1 MGKTV
6 QTKKEAKRQRLLDSA
21 YELFLKKGA
30 GETSIHEIAQ
40 NAQLAKG
47 TFYLY
52 FRNKEEMTQALMR
65 RVSRRVL
72 SQAWAA
78 LEENRQESLAEN
90 TIFLVD
96 WIIEYFK
103 RDALVLR
110 LLERNFSWPVIQ
122 AEIDSGQ
129 DPLYQALM
137 KDLEQSP
144 VLQGHSRQEVYK
156 YIFAYLE
163 MVGSVCYSSIIQHT
177 PGEIDE
183 MKPVLYDIIR
193 RGLG

>member
-30 GETSIHEIAQ
+30 GATSIHEIAQ
-40 NAQLAKG
+40 NAQVAKG
-47 TFYLY
+47 TFYLS
-52 FRNKEEMTQALMR
+52 FRNKEEVTQALMR

-103 RDALVLR
+103 RDTLVLR

>member
-1 MGKTV
+1 MITV
-6 QTKKEAKRQRLLDSA
+6 RISFEKKNEASYISLLDLQRVMQRA
-21 YELFLKKGA
+21 LKRSGLPVWYTL
-30 GETSIHEIAQ
+30 GFNPHIYM
-40 NAQLAKG
+40 
-47 TFYLY
+47 TF
-52 FRNKEEMTQALMR
+52 AAP
-65 RVSRRVL
+65 L
-72 SQAWAA
+72 S
-78 LEENRQESLAEN
+78 LGQESLAEN

-103 RDALVLR
+103 RDTLVLR

-144 VLQGHSRQEVYK
+144 VLQGRSRQEVYK

>member
-40 NAQLAKG
+40 NAQVAKG

-52 FRNKEEMTQALMR
+52 FRNKEEVTQALMR

-72 SQAWAA
+72 RQAWAA

-103 RDALVLR
+103 RDTLVLC

-129 DPLYQALM
+129 NPLYQALM

-144 VLQGHSRQEVYK
+144 VLQGRSRQEVYK

>member
-40 NAQLAKG
+40 NAQVAKG

-52 FRNKEEMTQALMR
+52 FRNKEEVTQALMR

-78 LEENRQESLAEN
+78 LEENRQGSLAEN

-103 RDALVLR
+103 RDTLVLR

-144 VLQGHSRQEVYK
+144 VLQGRSRQEVYK

>member
-40 NAQLAKG
+40 NAQVAKG

-72 SQAWAA
+72 SQAAM
-78 LEENRQESLAEN
+78 
-90 TIFLVD
+90 
-96 WIIEYFK
+96 
-103 RDALVLR
+103 
-110 LLERNFSWPVIQ
+110 
-122 AEIDSGQ
+122 
-129 DPLYQALM
+129 DP
-137 KDLEQSP
+137 KS
-144 VLQGHSRQEVYK
+144 
-156 YIFAYLE
+156 YI
-163 MVGSVCYSSIIQHT
+163 
-177 PGEIDE
+177 
-183 MKPVLYDIIR
+183 
-193 RGLG
+193 

>member
-40 NAQLAKG
+40 NAQVAKG

-52 FRNKEEMTQALMR
+52 FRNKEEVTQALMR

-103 RDALVLR
+103 RDTLVLR

-144 VLQGHSRQEVYK
+144 VLQGRSRQEVYK

-177 PGEIDE
+177 PGEIDA

-193 RGLG
+193 RGVG

>member
-40 NAQLAKG
+40 NAQVAKG

-52 FRNKEEMTQALMR
+52 FRNKEEVTQALMR

-78 LEENRQESLAEN
+78 LEKNRQGSLAED
-90 TIFLVD
+90 TVFLVD

-103 RDALVLR
+103 RDTLVLR

-144 VLQGHSRQEVYK
+144 VLQGRSRQEVYK

>member
-1 MGKTV
+1 M
-6 QTKKEAKRQRLLDSA
+6 
-21 YELFLKKGA
+21 
-30 GETSIHEIAQ
+30 
-40 NAQLAKG
+40 
-47 TFYLY
+47 
-52 FRNKEEMTQALMR
+52 
-65 RVSRRVL
+65 
-72 SQAWAA
+72 
-78 LEENRQESLAEN
+78 
-90 TIFLVD
+90 
-96 WIIEYFK
+96 
-103 RDALVLR
+103 LR

-144 VLQGHSRQEVYK
+144 VLQGRSRQEVYK

>member
-40 NAQLAKG
+40 NTQVAKG

>member
-30 GETSIHEIAQ
+30 GETGIHEIAQ
-40 NAQLAKG
+40 NAQVAKG

-52 FRNKEEMTQALMR
+52 FRNKEEVTQALMR

-103 RDALVLR
+103 RDTLVLR

-144 VLQGHSRQEVYK
+144 VLQGRSRQEVYK

>member
-40 NAQLAKG
+40 NAQVAKG

-52 FRNKEEMTQALMR
+52 FRNKEEVTQALMR

-103 RDALVLR
+103 RDTLVLR

-144 VLQGHSRQEVYK
+144 VLQGRSRQEVYK

-177 PGEIDE
+177 PGEIDQ

>member
-40 NAQLAKG
+40 NAQVAKG

>member
-40 NAQLAKG
+40 NAQVAKG

-52 FRNKEEMTQALMR
+52 FRNKEEVTQALMR

-103 RDALVLR
+103 RDTLVLR
-110 LLERNFSWPVIQ
+110 LLERNLSWPVIQ

-144 VLQGHSRQEVYK
+144 VLQGRSRQEVYK

>member
-1 MGKTV
+1 MGETV

-40 NAQLAKG
+40 NAQVAKG

-52 FRNKEEMTQALMR
+52 FRNKEEVTQALMR

-78 LEENRQESLAEN
+78 LEENRQESLDEN

-103 RDALVLR
+103 RDTLVLR

-144 VLQGHSRQEVYK
+144 VLQGRSRQEVYK

>member
-40 NAQLAKG
+40 NAQVAKG

-52 FRNKEEMTQALMR
+52 FRNKEEVTQALMR

-78 LEENRQESLAEN
+78 LEENRQESLDEN

-103 RDALVLR
+103 RDTLVLR

-144 VLQGHSRQEVYK
+144 VLQGRSRQEVYK

>member
-40 NAQLAKG
+40 NAQVAKG

-52 FRNKEEMTQALMR
+52 FRNKEEVTQALMR

-78 LEENRQESLAEN
+78 LEENRQESLDEN

-103 RDALVLR
+103 RDTLVLR

-144 VLQGHSRQEVYK
+144 VLQGRSRQEVYK

-177 PGEIDE
+177 PGEIDQ

>member
-30 GETSIHEIAQ
+30 GETSIQASAQ
-40 NAQLAKG
+40 NAQVAKG

-52 FRNKEEMTQALMR
+52 FRNKEEVTQALMR

-78 LEENRQESLAEN
+78 LEENRQGSLAEN

-103 RDALVLR
+103 RDTLVLR

-144 VLQGHSRQEVYK
+144 VLQGRSRQEVYK

>member
-40 NAQLAKG
+40 NAQVAKG

-52 FRNKEEMTQALMR
+52 FRNKEEVTQALMR

-103 RDALVLR
+103 RDTLVLR

-144 VLQGHSRQEVYK
+144 VLQGRSRQEVYK

>member
-1 MGKTV
+1 M
-6 QTKKEAKRQRLLDSA
+6 
-21 YELFLKKGA
+21 
-30 GETSIHEIAQ
+30 
-40 NAQLAKG
+40 
-47 TFYLY
+47 
-52 FRNKEEMTQALMR
+52 
-65 RVSRRVL
+65 SRRVL

-103 RDALVLR
+103 RDTLVLR

-144 VLQGHSRQEVYK
+144 VLQGRSRQEVYK

>member
-40 NAQLAKG
+40 NAQVAKG

-52 FRNKEEMTQALMR
+52 FRNKEEVTQALMR

-78 LEENRQESLAEN
+78 LEENRQESLDEN

-103 RDALVLR
+103 RDTLVLR

>member
-40 NAQLAKG
+40 NAQVAKG

-52 FRNKEEMTQALMR
+52 FRNKEEVTQALMR

-72 SQAWAA
+72 RQAWAA

-103 RDALVLR
+103 RDTLVLR
-110 LLERNFSWPVIQ
+110 LLERNFSWSVIQ

-144 VLQGHSRQEVYK
+144 VLQGRSRQEVYK

>member
-40 NAQLAKG
+40 NAQVAKG

-52 FRNKEEMTQALMR
+52 FRNKEEVTQALMR

-72 SQAWAA
+72 RQAWAA

-103 RDALVLR
+103 RDTLVLR

-144 VLQGHSRQEVYK
+144 VLQGRSRQEVYK

>member
-40 NAQLAKG
+40 NAQVAKG
-47 TFYLY
+47 SFYLY

>member
-40 NAQLAKG
+40 NAQVAKG

-52 FRNKEEMTQALMR
+52 FRNKEEVTQALMR

-103 RDALVLR
+103 RDTLVLR

-144 VLQGHSRQEVYK
+144 VLQGRSRQEVYK

-163 MVGSVCYSSIIQHT
+163 MVGSVCDSSIIQHT